1 MQENAKVHCPECDD
15 LVERAE
21 PLDRRGFMRAV
32 GGTAAAIAT
41 VGGLTATVPAV
52 LAQPP
57 ATPAA
62 STGPRPAEEL
72 IRELYTSL
80 SADQRANVVKPWN
93 HGAENG
99 QGTPTRQRMYNA
111 ALGRRIGQV
120 YTRPQQELC
129 QRILRAIASD
139 ENGYRQLTRNGT
151 FDGSRS
157 FEACGAD
164 IFGDPNNGQFA
175 WVFSGHHIT
184 VRCDGNSEPGAAF
197 GGPMYYG
204 HSPDGYSARNCFN
217 YQTQSV
223 MSVFE
228 ALSEAQRRVAVVDGS
243 PGEHERSIL
252 FRPRGERHPGIS
264 SGELNQAQRRLVETV
279 MRTILSP
286 YRRED
291 ADEVMEVVRRNGGLE
306 RIHLAFYRED
316 GAPANERWHFWRL
329 EGPGFVWNYRVLP
342 HVHTYVN
349 ISSQPLV

>member
-204 HSPDGYSARNCFN
+204 HSPDGYSARNC
-217 YQTQSV
+217 
-223 MSVFE
+223 
-228 ALSEAQRRVAVVDGS
+228 
-243 PGEHERSIL
+243 
-252 FRPRGERHPGIS
+252 
-264 SGELNQAQRRLVETV
+264 ETV